1 MYSTSK
7 AGKRDGEKGRVQ
19 SEEHGPVETAQP
31 AARQMYES
39 LTRTRSGPACV
50 PLARGKGPVL
60 ARVGGSA
67 GKPVPAVSATARIQW
82 PATKKAVRKC
92 SVHFFTASF
101 LLSNLISLRGSSLP
115 DLRFRPSG
123 CLSGSCTAW
132 SAQGPFFPS
141 RWGCRFPCRGP
152 QPCPPGR

>member
-1 MYSTSK
+1 MYLSSK

-39 LTRTRSGPACV
+39 LTRTRSGPDV
-50 PLARGKGPVL
+50 SPWQGGKDPRQ
-60 ARVGGSA
+60 RVGGSA
-67 GKPVPAVSATARIQW
+67 GKPVPAASTTAGIQW

-115 DLRFRPSG
+115 DLQFRPSG